1 MSALPKAVR
10 VLVGIVGMA
19 LFIGIVAV
27 LLLRHAGVWGVP
39 YFPFTSDRGSQCRN
53 TLTGYVCSPLNLADV
68 EYWAEIDLPD
78 STVVKEGTYTATHD
92 YQLTASLIVPAAA
105 AWDGQRRGGG
115 RVRARRQPPVGRRHR
130 EDGRRQPG
138 RRDLDQVALRATTCH
153 SVSRRRP
160 PLRKV
165 VTYDT
170 FCRRVAAV
178 RDHFR

>member
-1 MSALPKAVR
+1 MSSLPKPVR

-27 LLLRHAGVWGVP
+27 ILLRHAGGWGVP

-92 YQLTASLIVPAAA
+92 YQLNASLIVPAADA
-105 AWDGQRRGGG
+105 AAAQKALQASFGTCGTRAAPMDTTGLTSVCVMANDDAVVESEHAASRLWAVGTGKTADGNL
-115 RVRARRQPPVGRRHR
+115 VVGI
-130 EDGRRQPG
+130 
-138 RRDLDQVALRATTCH
+138 
-153 SVSRRRP
+153 SIKSR
-160 PLRKV
+160 
-165 VTYDT
+165 
-170 FCRRVAAV
+170 
-178 RDHFR
+178 